1 MRTKGLFYTVVLL
14 AFAGVSHAGEPSLA
28 GNWKLNLAKSQFS
41 GGTITIDKKPSGLM
55 HFFGGG
61 FEFDFDTSGKE
72 FPAPDG
78 GTISAKQVDPSTI
91 LFTGKMNGK
100 QMSTYTLTAKGDTLT
115 SVMKANKPDGSVL
128 EQTTTS
134 KRVSGGPGVMGKWKA
149 AEVKGAPS
157 SLKITIDAT
166 GVSIDFPE
174 FQMSVKGKLD
184 GKDYPVTQAGSSTKQ
199 VWTLERVGT
208 NGIKITEKMGGK
220 PLNVDT
226 FTLSADGK
234 TLTDDSKPVAV
245 DEPVKAIYER
255 Q

>member
-1 MRTKGLFYTVVLL
+1 MLYTVVILGL
-14 AFAGVSHAGEPSLA
+14 AGVAQAGEPSLA
-28 GNWKLNLAKSQFS
+28 GSWKLNMQKSQFS
-41 GGTITIDKKPSGLM
+41 GGTITIDKKPTGLM

-78 GTISAKQVDPSTI
+78 GMISAKQVDPSTM

-100 QMSTYTLTAKGDTLT
+100 VMSTYTLTAKGDTLT

-149 AEVKGAPS
+149 DKVSGAPAS
-157 SLKITIDAT
+157 MKITMDAS
-166 GVSIDFPE
+166 GVSVDFPE

-184 GKDYPVTQAGSSTKQ
+184 GKEYPVIITGAPSKMTWVFEKAAP
-199 VWTLERVGT
+199 
-208 NGIKITEKMGGK
+208 NGLKVTTRLSGK
-220 PLNVDT
+220 ATNVDT
-226 FTLSADGK
+226 FTVSADGK
-234 TLTDDSKPVAV
+234 TLTDDSKPLAV
-245 DEPVKAIYER
+245 DEPVKAIYDR